1 MTRDVVVIGAGIS
14 GLSTAYE
21 LMRRGRDVVVLER
34 QVVIGGNAIS
44 ERLDGF
50 LMEHGPSTIN
60 AAVPAALE
68 VARELDLAASSV
80 DLGAGVRK
88 RYLLDAGKLN
98 GISVHPLGF
107 FACRYLSLPARLSLL
122 GEIMRPRRVS
132 AAEETIDQF
141 TRRRFGGEFARKV
154 MEPLAAGLFMGDSS
168 ALSVSAVFP
177 RLVEFERKFGSVT
190 RAVLHARRGRQPG
203 RRLFSWPDGIAT
215 LPRRLAQ
222 LLGARIHTGTTVK
235 RITPLASGFEVETAP
250 GGTIRTRAVVLA
262 VQPHVAAAL
271 LEHVDPETSEAAGGI
286 SAPPIGVVYLGYR
299 RAQVFHPLDGLGY
312 LATRDASRAISGA
325 QFCSTMFEGRAPAG
339 HVSISCY
346 VGGAR
351 NPELARLPASDMAHL
366 VHEELSGVLGIK
378 GAPVVSRVRHWAR
391 GLPQYN
397 LGHPERRNAL
407 ESANDRVPGLILTG
421 NYLHGVSIANCLASA
436 RAAAE
441 KAHRLLQERDTLSH
455 QDARPAQKPAGSS
468 RPERI
473 RRLLRGT

>member
-21 LMRRGRDVVVLER
+21 LMRRGHDVVVLER

-88 RYLLDAGKLN
+88 RYLLDAGKLS

-132 AAEETIDQF
+132 TAEETIDQF

-154 MEPLAAGLFMGDSS
+154 MEPLAAGLFMGDSR

-250 GGTIRTRAVVLA
+250 EGTIRARAVILA

-271 LEHVDPETSEAAGGI
+271 LEHVDPEASEAAGGI

-299 RAQVFHPLDGLGY
+299 RAQVSHPLDGLGY

-366 VHEELSGVLGIK
+366 VHEELAGVLGIK

-397 LGHPERRNAL
+397 LGHLERRNAL

-441 KAHRLLQERDTLSH
+441 KAHRLLQERDTPSH

-468 RPERI
+468 RPGQI
-473 RRLLRGT
+473 HRLLGGA